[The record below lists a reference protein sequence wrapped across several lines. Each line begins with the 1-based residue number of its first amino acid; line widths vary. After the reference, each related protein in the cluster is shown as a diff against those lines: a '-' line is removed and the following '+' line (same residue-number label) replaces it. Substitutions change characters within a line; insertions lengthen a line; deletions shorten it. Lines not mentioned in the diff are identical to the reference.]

1 MVKTRVKV
9 ASWLHFLSA
18 DTVSMYCCKTLFFCV
33 GFTKDQLTPVGQ
45 WAGSNS
51 WSMSNWCKFAND
63 QLMSVRV
70 WQMDK
75 QTNGLNLTIISLDFY
90 NHWNIVGCCPGWLRL
105 LGQGLVTVATK
116 FKTSVT
122 VACSAGHWSPSRA
135 EILVNGAL
143 NWCPASLGSSD
154 CTDQWHPRR
163 SSVGQ

>member
-1 MVKTRVKV
+1 MSSFSQLAHKQ
-9 ASWLHFLSA
+9 LSCWC
-18 DTVSMYCCKTLFFCV
+18 Y
-33 GFTKDQLTPVGQ
+33 VGQ
-45 WAGSNS
+45 WAADIIWPMSS
-51 WSMSNWCKFAND
+51 WY
-63 QLMSVRV
+63 QLTNEQLILVRV

-90 NHWNIVGCCPGWLRL
+90 RVNHWNIVGRCPGYLRL

-143 NWCPASLGSSD
+143 NLCPARFGLLRLHWPVTAQERD
-154 CTDQWHPRR
+154 RWAINNF
-163 SSVGQ
+163 